1 MAGTKVERPDVAHAP
16 VVRDPGV
23 PEERAPTRRT
33 PPSRFLPFRGGFF
46 GYRRIDPGRRQV
58 VRRRPRPGPTGG
70 TVKWVTGVEL
80 LSMGERVA
88 TY

>member
-23 PEERAPTRRT
+23 PEE
-33 PPSRFLPFRGGFF
+33 
-46 GYRRIDPGRRQV
+46 RQV